1 MIIHDDEKKIT
12 VSAVYRL
19 LIGAF
24 ITSTAFA
31 IFFNIYPTAHIID
44 SIIPSIDAIVLL
56 TVLIYYHYNPHSDI
70 NKVIIFYILFFIITF
85 SPATIYYVWM
95 AWNNEWRFVD
105 EYPPVSGLI
114 MAVIMLGIIMLPK
127 QYKRYIV
134 LMWASISLPIIT
146 YLLSHPDELQ
156 TPRGYELI
164 GTFGPASLLLYI
176 VFPYQKSIRRH
187 INKVTDDLRR
197 FELEAGRD
205 YLTDIYN
212 RRGLT
217 LWLGQLK
224 SDDQIAILLIDVDH
238 FKNINDRHGHSIGDR
253 VLVEVA
259 SRLRSIYFEKHTIA
273 RWGGE
278 EFAVILVNPK
288 ANTLPFIGSMFQHT
302 LGSLPYKS
310 VGKVTVS
317 VGVSKIAPHD
327 SFLEL
332 IDQADKALYIAKNN
346 GRNQSIIYSESLKQ
360 PYSRAS

>member
-1 MIIHDDEKKIT
+1 MIHDDEKKIT

-19 LIGAF
+19 LIASF
-24 ITSTAFA
+24 FTSVAFA
-31 IFFNIYPTAHIID
+31 VFFNIYPTAHIID

-56 TVLIYYHYNPHSDI
+56 TVLIYYHYNPHTVM
-70 NKVIIFYILFFIITF
+70 NKIIVFFIIFFILTF
-85 SPATIYYVWM
+85 SPTTIYYVWM
-95 AWNNEWRFVD
+95 AWGNEWRFID
-105 EYPPVSGLI
+105 EYPPITGLI
-114 MAVIMLGIIMLPK
+114 MAIITLSVIMLPK
-127 QYKRYIV
+127 KYKRYMV
-134 LMWASISLPIIT
+134 LMWASIALPIIY
-146 YLLSHPDELQ
+146 YLLNHPEELQ

-346 GRNQSIIYSESLKQ
+346 GRNQSIIYSESIKQ

>member
-1 MIIHDDEKKIT
+1 MMIHDDEKKIT

-164 GTFGPASLLLYI
+164 GTFGPASLLLYV
-176 VFPYQKSIRRH
+176 VFPYQKSINRH
-187 INKVTDDLRR
+187 MNKVTGDLRR
-197 FELEAGRD
+197 YELEAGRD

-212 RRGLT
+212 RRGLS

-224 SDDQIAILLIDVDH
+224 HDDNIGVLLIDVDH
-238 FKNINDRHGHSIGDR
+238 FKQINDRHGHSIGDR
-253 VLVEVA
+253 ILVELA
-259 SRLRSIYFEKHTIA
+259 SRLRTIYFEKHTIA

-288 ANTLPFIGSMFQHT
+288 TNTLPFIGSMFQHT
-302 LGSLPYKS
+302 LSALPYKA
-310 VGKVTVS
+310 VGKVTIS
-317 VGVSKIAPHD
+317 VGISTIAHHED
-327 SFLEL
+327 FCKL
-332 IDQADKALYIAKNN
+332 IEQADKALYSAKNN
-346 GRNQSIIYSESLKQ
+346 GRDQSVMYNDSLTEHHSQ
-360 PYSRAS
+360 AS